1 MTLQAL
7 YCRLFQLGFAAG
19 ARLLL
24 WRKPECLSGP
34 GTLSQVP
41 QLLASSGAA
50 HPLLVASPRQAAA
63 PAFCAMAARLPA
75 YTLFSSVPA
84 DPTVDVVEEMV
95 LLFRRTGCDSLVAV
109 GGGSPIDAAK
119 ATAARLA
126 RPRRT
131 LSRLRGVLKIRRPIV
146 PLVAVPTTAGT
157 GSETTIAAVITD
169 QEHHKYAIEDL
180 CLIPRFAM
188 LDPELSLSL
197 PPRITACTGMDA
209 MTHAVEAYT
218 NRLYNTHETRR
229 LAQEAVQAIFR
240 FLPRAFSD
248 GSDLAARQALLTAS
262 YQAGF
267 AFTRAG
273 VGNVHALAHAL
284 GGLYGIPHGMAC
296 AVLLPPVLADYG
308 SAVYP
313 RLAQLARAAGLPSA
327 GDEAAQARTFIAAL
341 RAMNRRFSLP
351 DGFDCIREEDLPRLA
366 RWAEAE
372 ANPLYPVPVIYDQAR
387 FTHILRQVML

>member
-1 MTLQAL
+1 
-7 YCRLFQLGFAAG
+7 
-19 ARLLL
+19 
-24 WRKPECLSGP
+24 
-34 GTLSQVP
+34 
-41 QLLASSGAA
+41 
-50 HPLLVASPRQAAA
+50 
-63 PAFCAMAARLPA
+63 MAARLPA

-180 CLIPRFAM
+180 CLIPRFAV

-273 VGNVHALAHAL
+273 VGNVHALAHAFGRAVRHSPRYGL
-284 GGLYGIPHGMAC
+284 RRAAAAGAGGLR
-296 AVLLPPVLADYG
+296 LPPSIPG
-308 SAVYP
+308 WPSWP
-313 RLAQLARAAGLPSA
+313 GPPGCPLP
-327 GDEAAQARTFIAAL
+327 GT
-341 RAMNRRFSLP
+341 RRRRPGPSLP
-351 DGFDCIREEDLPRLA
+351 PSGL
-366 RWAEAE
+366 
-372 ANPLYPVPVIYDQAR
+372 
-387 FTHILRQVML
+387 